1 MKSTVLK
8 LTALFIVSAVVL
20 TCLCCCDILRLKYPG
35 EREGKAIFREED
47 VDFVIYTDPKSP
59 QYSRGMITDKNN
71 ETLDFTIEYTTDT
84 HFKAYL
90 VNKADTLFEGTY
102 YASGKLYGTG
112 TFEFEITSW
121 YIEKPFDKT
130 ELVFS
135 ITELEG

>member
-1 MKSTVLK
+1 MKNRK
-8 LTALFIVSAVVL
+8 IMIFAAALAAVMLLLSSCGVV
-20 TCLCCCDILRLKYPG
+20 RLKYPG
-35 EREGKAIFREED
+35 EKEGKAVFREQT
-47 VDFVIYTDPKSP
+47 VDFVIFTDPKSP
-59 QYSRGMITDKNN
+59 QYSRGMITDKKN

-112 TFEFEITSW
+112 TFEFEITNW